1 MIDIRII
8 QDLMADKA
16 AIHGNSEYREEIIE
30 RYEALKNHF
39 DEDYPEVFLNS
50 TRPNEEGWMKDYRRH
65 VWESPSTSAIKRVEN
80 LIHKIRQADDFKIDF
95 NESEVDTAIPKE
107 RSLKKYLTEGMPVVN
122 NLEDWV
128 FQLFQN
134 AYLSDPNSR
143 VFVGPDIY
151 KLEETTDFTNPYTQ
165 IICSERIVKVGD
177 DYIFIDLTEE
187 HQSGVKKH
195 KIVGIDSSSA
205 WFISWTDEDV
215 KEDYINYTL
224 FERPKIF
231 KSYPVNKVGT
241 VMSEVEAETVVWDS
255 VLVGALPSWNQALR
269 RADDNN
275 IIWIK
280 YAYPKEWELSSGSC
294 KKCKGT
300 GNVAGSNEQ
309 QTCKSCGGAGHTSTE
324 TPFNKLVI
332 NVARNT
338 PNDLPS
344 AQIPTPP
351 MGIVERPLDVIK
363 EFREEIDYQITKG
376 LKALGLENLYLT
388 PLATS
393 GESKIQDKKEV
404 HTFLYQI
411 AVVYVSMYEW
421 CAKQIYI
428 QRYGAASGSGLISES
443 QIEKALPKVTVP
455 TEFDILSA
463 AAIADALAQAKDKK
477 FGPEIINGLERDLII
492 KQYGENSDAARRN
505 KILTALDPLPN
516 LSPEEKT
523 LYKESGLVDELD
535 ALVSVKLPAYVTR
548 FASQDP
554 KFWDKSFD
562 EMDKMIRDKAKAEL
576 DSIKSAMVSRIDF
589 EA

>member
-1 MIDIRII
+1 
-8 QDLMADKA
+8 
-16 AIHGNSEYREEIIE
+16 
-30 RYEALKNHF
+30 
-39 DEDYPEVFLNS
+39 
-50 TRPNEEGWMKDYRRH
+50 
-65 VWESPSTSAIKRVEN
+65 
-80 LIHKIRQADDFKIDF
+80 
-95 NESEVDTAIPKE
+95 
-107 RSLKKYLTEGMPVVN
+107 
-122 NLEDWV
+122 
-128 FQLFQN
+128 
-134 AYLSDPNSR
+134 
-143 VFVGPDIY
+143 
-151 KLEETTDFTNPYTQ
+151 
-165 IICSERIVKVGD
+165 
-177 DYIFIDLTEE
+177 
-187 HQSGVKKH
+187 
-195 KIVGIDSSSA
+195 
-205 WFISWTDEDV
+205 
-215 KEDYINYTL
+215 
-224 FERPKIF
+224 
-231 KSYPVNKVGT
+231 
-241 VMSEVEAETVVWDS
+241 
-255 VLVGALPSWNQALR
+255 
-269 RADDNN
+269 
-275 IIWIK
+275 
-280 YAYPKEWELSSGSC
+280 
-294 KKCKGT
+294 
-300 GNVAGSNEQ
+300 
-309 QTCKSCGGAGHTSTE
+309 
-324 TPFNKLVI
+324 
-332 NVARNT
+332 
-338 PNDLPS
+338 
-344 AQIPTPP
+344 

-535 ALVSVKLPAYVTR
+535 ALVSVKLPAYVNR

-554 KFWDKSFD
+554 KFWDKTFD